1 MLGIVTV
8 PDPRTFLRASE
19 SLFGFSGAT
28 GTWLAKYTANLL
40 KEQHMA
46 DETKGKAKHVGGKI
60 TEKVGEFLGDNQLAN
75 QGRLSQVEGEAEQDQ
90 ARAEDAVVDAA
101 ARKRAAQA
109 AKDLN
114 RKP

>member
-1 MLGIVTV
+1 
-8 PDPRTFLRASE
+8 
-19 SLFGFSGAT
+19 
-28 GTWLAKYTANLL
+28 
-40 KEQHMA
+40 MA

-90 ARAEDAVVDAA
+90 ARAEDAAADAA
-101 ARKRAAQA
+101 ARKRAAQV

>member
-1 MLGIVTV
+1 
-8 PDPRTFLRASE
+8 
-19 SLFGFSGAT
+19 
-28 GTWLAKYTANLL
+28 
-40 KEQHMA
+40 MA
-46 DETKGKAKHVGGKI
+46 DETKGKAKHAGGKI

-90 ARAEDAVVDAA
+90 ARAEDAAVDAA
-101 ARKRAAQA
+101 ARKQAAQV